1 MSKKTISPHYNLG
14 YDRYDLDIE
23 DIVSGLKDLGYF
35 NDDISDEITDDDIGS
50 SLDPSYRLEIYTS
63 NGVRFNTT
71 AFKTVLYPRL
81 YKNNIDITDTISP
94 SCFKWVRISGN
105 NEVARKE
112 DAEFNLRFAS
122 GSKECP
128 ITRTD
133 VTRRATFRCLFMQ
146 YAEEDYIYVNKAYDE
161 YIKNNQNN

>member
-1 MSKKTISPHYNLG
+1 MSKKTISPHYNIG

-23 DIVSGLKDLGYF
+23 DIVSGLKAVGYL
-35 NDDISDEITDDDIGS
+35 NSDDNNEITDDDLTN

-63 NGVRFNTT
+63 NGSRFNTT
-71 AFKTVLYPRL
+71 AFSTVLYPRL
-81 YKNNIDITDTISP
+81 YKNNIDITDSIST

-105 NEVARKE
+105 NEVAKKE

-146 YAEEDYIYVNKAYDE
+146 YAEDEYIYVNKAYDE
-161 YIKNNQNN
+161 YIKNNQ